1 MGDHSRDDGRGR
13 EEGASPSRAPRP
25 SRVIL
30 HAHSRGPAQSAEDVA
45 MGEASS
51 TAPRFEIKK
60 WNAVCMCVSGSH
72 GARARAA
79 CSRTSRARRE
89 RGPLAWTDRE
99 TQNPSSR
106 SPASWGIRRWSWDI
120 CADTCAICRNS
131 LNEPS
136 IEYQANP
143 SPNNE
148 NGLSIA
154 FGCCGRASRS
164 RFIARLLCPRI
175 SVTRGARSPPQTCS
189 IWTASSAGSRP
200 APCAHSATKSGSS
213 QRSSG
218 SRDTD
223 HSAET
228 PAARA
233 TERTLERAP
242 AMALGLGGLSVAPPW
257 FTWRCLPSTAP
268 VTPHPRVSP

>member
-1 MGDHSRDDGRGR
+1 MTRRWPRKRRRCVAVPRPAPLARHPPRSLARTRAVGRRCGDGGGLEHRAPIRNQEVER
-13 EEGASPSRAPRP
+13 RLHVSRAR
-25 SRVIL
+25 
-30 HAHSRGPAQSAEDVA
+30 A
-45 MGEASS
+45 
-51 TAPRFEIKK
+51 
-60 WNAVCMCVSGSH
+60 
-72 GARARAA
+72 GARAKRASLESA
-79 CSRTSRARRE
+79 QRNAGLSQAPTSRLHRRL
-89 RGPLAWTDRE
+89 RILPVHLL
-99 TQNPSSR
+99 P
-106 SPASWGIRRWSWDI
+106 WGIHRWSWDI

-154 FGCCGRASRS
+154 FGCCGRASL
-164 RFIARLLCPRI
+164 RFHRARLLLPSHLCRAARALPRR
-175 SVTRGARSPPQTCS
+175 TQTCS

-223 HSAET
+223 RSVEKPPRPRESIGAL
-228 PAARA
+228 ARA
-233 TERTLERAP
+233 RAP
-242 AMALGLGGLSVAPPW
+242 LG
-257 FTWRCLPSTAP
+257 
-268 VTPHPRVSP
+268 RVLCSPAVG

>member
-1 MGDHSRDDGRGR
+1 MAEEEKKVLRPAPRASSHADFHTHSRVTPIAVGRRCGDGR
-13 EEGASPSRAPRP
+13 SLQHRAPIRNQEVERRLHV
-25 SRVIL
+25 RVGL
-30 HAHSRGPAQSAEDVA
+30 
-45 MGEASS
+45 
-51 TAPRFEIKK
+51 APR
-60 WNAVCMCVSGSH
+60 
-72 GARARAA
+72 ARAR
-79 CSRTSRARRE
+79 RARAPLGRAE
-89 RGPLAWTDRE
+89 RTWPARVDR
-99 TQNPSSR
+99 SR
-106 SPASWGIRRWSWDI
+106 DSEFFFSFARPWGIRRWSWDI

-164 RFIARLLCPRI
+164 RLIALLLCPRI
-175 SVTRGARSPPQTCS
+175 SVTRTARSPPQTCS

-228 PAARA
+228 PAV
-233 TERTLERAP
+233 RT
-242 AMALGLGGLSVAPPW
+242 
-257 FTWRCLPSTAP
+257 
-268 VTPHPRVSP
+268 